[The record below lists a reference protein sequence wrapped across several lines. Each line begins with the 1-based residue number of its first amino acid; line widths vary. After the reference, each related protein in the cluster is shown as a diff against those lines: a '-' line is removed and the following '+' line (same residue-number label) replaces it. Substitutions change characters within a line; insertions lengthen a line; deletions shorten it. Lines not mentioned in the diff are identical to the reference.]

1 VSLDTEVEA
10 LKKVPLFRGVDDA
23 KLRLLAFISERM
35 SFRPGEHLCEQGER
49 GDVAYIILDGTA
61 DIQISTNHGQETV
74 ATVKQNDVVGE
85 ISILIDVPRTASVV
99 ATTEMKVLA
108 IAKDNFLK
116 LLKNFPDMAI
126 EVMRVLAHRLERT
139 TREVGRLRAGSAK
152 AEQ

>member
-1 VSLDTEVEA
+1 VSLDTEVDA
-10 LKKVPLFRGVDDA
+10 LKKVPLFRDVDDA

-35 SFRPGEHLCEQGER
+35 SFRAGEHLCEQGES
-49 GDVAYIILDGTA
+49 GDVAYIILEGSA
-61 DIQISTNHGQETV
+61 DIQISTSHGPATV

-85 ISILIDVPRTASVV
+85 IAILIDVPRTASVV

-126 EVMRVLAHRLERT
+126 EVMRVLAQRLERT
-139 TREVGRLRAGSAK
+139 TREVGRLRAGSAG
-152 AEQ
+152 AEK